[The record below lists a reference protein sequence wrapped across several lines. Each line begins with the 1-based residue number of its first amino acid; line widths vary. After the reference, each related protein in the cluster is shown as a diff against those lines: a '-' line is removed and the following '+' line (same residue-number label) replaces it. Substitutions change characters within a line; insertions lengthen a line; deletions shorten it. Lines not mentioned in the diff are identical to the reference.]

1 MLDRIKIGDTVKVW
15 PKPGLRVQSHAD
27 IPGRWLADEGQDV
40 VWTDWLAARARD
52 GSLLLTDPH
61 PAPSPASAKKTKA
74 LSFDVSDVAA
84 KE

>member
-1 MLDRIKIGDTVKVW
+1 MLDRIKIGDTVRVW

-52 GSLLLTDPH
+52 GSLLLTNPK
-61 PAPSPASAKKTKA
+61 PATPASKPAA
-74 LSFDVSDVAA
+74 LSFDVSDVAE
-84 KE
+84 KG